1 MMSRSFFLT
10 KYAGPSLYSRF
21 LAFLFLG
28 FCFSYPF
35 EALASPIYVYEE
47 PGGSLR
53 FSSKPP
59 PAGVDAKVFTAKDA
73 GFSVY
78 RSPSRGR
85 ERLFLNTYSQ
95 LIENASRAHNLD
107 SSLVRAVI
115 HVESAFNPAA
125 ISPKGA
131 QGLMQLM
138 PFMASHLEVRDPFAP
153 EQNIAGGVKHL
164 AFLIDRYNGNLRLA
178 LAAYNAG
185 EEAVRRHGG
194 VPPYRET
201 INYIQR
207 VLELQ
212 SRYRTA
218 LQ

>member
-1 MMSRSFFLT
+1 MSRSLI
-10 KYAGPSLYSRF
+10 L
-21 LAFLFLG
+21 LVLLG
-28 FCFSYPF
+28 CIVNFSAEVF
-35 EALASPIYVYEE
+35 ASPIYVYEE

-59 PAGVDAKVFTAKDA
+59 PAGTNAKVFTAKDA
-73 GFSVY
+73 GYSVY

-95 LIENASRAHNLD
+95 LIENAARIYQVE
-107 SSLVRAVI
+107 SSLIRAVI
-115 HVESAFNPAA
+115 HVESAFNPKAV
-125 ISPKGA
+125 SPKGA
-131 QGLMQLM
+131 LGLMQLM
-138 PFMASHLEVRDPFAP
+138 PFMANHLQVKDPFAP

-201 INYIQR
+201 INYIHR

-212 SRYRTA
+212 NRYRTA
-218 LQ
+218 LNE